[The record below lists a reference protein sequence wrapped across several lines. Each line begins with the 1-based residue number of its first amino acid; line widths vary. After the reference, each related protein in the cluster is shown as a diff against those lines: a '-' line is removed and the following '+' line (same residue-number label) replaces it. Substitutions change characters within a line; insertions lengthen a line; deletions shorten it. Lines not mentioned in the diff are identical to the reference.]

1 MTLIYVLNARAYACV
16 RYHTHPPH
24 THTSF
29 SQMHL
34 RERDRE
40 LEAVTRHRDRLQG
53 DYDRQVQVNE
63 LLNQRF
69 QATVKRMNQEAAA
82 LKHTMTRHK
91 EAFKA
96 KLDAMKR
103 AMQSGRG
110 DPDAASMRSGW
121 MSNLGSLLEDGR
133 SLSMIR
139 SRGEGR
145 GGVQRGRCSGAV
157 MAFFRPGVRYQSSL
171 CRHPLTGIFR
181 CLLQA
186 AVPRTAPG
194 GDPRTEAKTRTR

>member
-1 MTLIYVLNARAYACV
+1 
-16 RYHTHPPH
+16 
-24 THTSF
+24 
-29 SQMHL
+29 MHL

-145 GGVQRGRCSGAV
+145 GGPVWCEVTVREGRGGVQRGRCSGAV